1 MAWNPFRRRLP
12 EIDAEFVAQSRHFCI
27 MPWVHLHVT
36 QYGTVTPCCQAPW
49 DAAHAFGQLDQQ
61 PISEIWNG
69 KAITEFRNRLR
80 QDRPDARC
88 TRCYEKEAS
97 GLKSFRQISNDH
109 YPHHLDRVG
118 QSTVPPPRYFDIRF
132 SNLCN
137 LKCRICGPWSSSQWH
152 ADAVALGMVPE
163 GSSALTFAAKDED
176 DLFRQLEPMIKD
188 LEEVYFAG
196 GEPLLMEQHYRLLDR
211 LLDHGNTR
219 VQLKYNTNFSKL
231 GIKEWRV
238 IDYWRQFEHVT
249 LSASLDGS
257 EARGSYLRKNLD
269 WDAVVALR
277 RQLIAEAPH
286 VDFFLTPTVYTYNV
300 LHLPDFHQDW
310 AAKGLIAPE
319 ACIPTALIQP
329 EAFNIRVLPAAY
341 KARVAARYAA
351 HITWLKSQTP
361 FRADTHAAA
370 IQQYEGIVAHML
382 SGDHSHLLPDFR
394 TRNERLDRLRGER
407 ALDVFPE
414 LIGVL

>member
-1 MAWNPFRRRLP
+1 
-12 EIDAEFVAQSRHFCI
+12 
-27 MPWVHLHVT
+27 MPWVHLHIT

-49 DAAHAFGQLDQQ
+49 ESTAAFGQLEQQ
-61 PISEIWNG
+61 SITEIWNG

-80 QDRPDARC
+80 QDQPDARC
-88 TRCYEKEAS
+88 SRCYEKEAS
-97 GLKSFRQISNDH
+97 GLKSFRQITNGNYLH
-109 YPHHLDRVG
+109 RLDRVG
-118 QSTVPPPRYFDIRF
+118 LPNVPPPLYFDIRF

-152 ADAVALGMVPE
+152 ADAVALGMVPG
-163 GSSALTFAAKDED
+163 GSSALTFAAADED

-211 LLDHGNTR
+211 LLAYGNTR
-219 VQLKYNTNFSKL
+219 VHLKYNTNFSKL
-231 GIKEWRV
+231 GIKEWRA
-238 IDYWRQFEHVT
+238 IDYWRQFERVT

-269 WDAVVALR
+269 WDKVIDLR
-277 RQLIAEAPH
+277 RQLISEVPH
-286 VDFFLTPTVYTYNV
+286 VDFFLTPTVYAYNV

-310 AAKGLIAPE
+310 VAQGLISPD

-341 KARVAARYAA
+341 KHRVAARYAD
-351 HITWLKSQTP
+351 HIAWLKSQTA
-361 FRADTHAAA
+361 FHTDIHAAA
-370 IQQYEGIVAHML
+370 ILQYEGIVAHML

-394 TRNERLDRLRGER
+394 ARSERLDRLRGER

-414 LIGVL
+414 LKDVL